1 MGSKKKGVQEMERLM
16 LYTTGCP
23 KCRIL
28 EKKLDDKGVEYDKCE
43 DKEVMKSLGIV
54 SVPVLKLDDGS
65 MLGYFEAVKYVNAL

>member
-1 MGSKKKGVQEMERLM
+1 MERLM

-43 DKEVMKSLGIV
+43 DKEEFRRLGIV
-54 SVPVLKLDDGS
+54 SVPVLKGADGK
-65 MLGYFEAVKYVNAL
+65 MMGYFEAVKYVNAL

>member
-1 MGSKKKGVQEMERLM
+1 MNRMV

-28 EKKLDDKGVEYDKCE
+28 EKKLNDKGVDFDKCE
-43 DKEVMKSLGIV
+43 DKEVTKSLGIV
-54 SVPVLKLDDGS
+54 SVPVLKDPDGN

>member
-1 MGSKKKGVQEMERLM
+1 MV

-28 EKKLDDKGVEYDKCE
+28 EKKLSDRGIGFEKCDDR
-43 DKEVMKSLGIV
+43 EVMSNLGMVSL
-54 SVPVLKLDDGS
+54 PMLRLDDGR

>member
-1 MGSKKKGVQEMERLM
+1 MGKMT

-28 EKKLDDKGVEYDKCE
+28 ERKLDDKKLEYEKCE
-43 DKEVMKSLGIV
+43 DKNTMAELGIRA
-54 SVPVLKLDDGS
+54 VPVLKVEDGR